1 MVTIPWLLSPEKHF
15 RYKSQFKTLPSF
27 RPDGHLRGTGG
38 FILVEYGD
46 NTPAV
51 DNGNADVAA
60 LLQEKGAH

>member
-1 MVTIPWLLSPEKHF
+1 
-15 RYKSQFKTLPSF
+15 
-27 RPDGHLRGTGG
+27 LRGTGG